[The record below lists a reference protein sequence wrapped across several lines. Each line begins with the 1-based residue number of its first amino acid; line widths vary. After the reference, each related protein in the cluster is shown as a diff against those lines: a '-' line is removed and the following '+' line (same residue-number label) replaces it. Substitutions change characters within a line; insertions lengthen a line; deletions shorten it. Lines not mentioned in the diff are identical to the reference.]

1 MATTMATTLVALL
14 VATTCSA
21 LPSPAV
27 PQREARS
34 TEEDVADQSPAA
46 SGIYYGGAGAPVAAV
61 EYVGEPGF
69 VDGEGYILPG
79 KIAYSPV
86 GAAYPGKVF
95 YGAPLVGGGGAYEV
109 VHGGHDGY
117 LGDGGGHK
125 NYYGGAK
132 EGGFYGGDEIYSA
145 KGATG
150 KAGYYG
156 GGGGGKGQ
164 SGYQH
169 YGGYGDGQQAQ
180 HKDKADV
187 GYYGGNSGLKKG
199 YDNEGSFHGGQQFGT
214 NGVALQSAGSKGGHK
229 KGHHVSGFHNTY
241 HKDESGKNS
250 RYYDDSDDQGQHV
263 DYNAE
268 DKGFGYNG
276 GEQYKGGHVN
286 SAYDEGGRGTAG
298 RTGGGFAVEEKGGH
312 GGGYGGQTFH
322 GQKAGFGQSRGGR
335 EYYDVGD
342 KFSKGG
348 EQFYKGGGG
357 GYGGTAGFYGGGHR
371 TGVDS
376 GAGYYY

>member
-1 MATTMATTLVALL
+1 MAVVSLLTSVALL
-14 VATTCSA
+14 VATTCSVLA
-21 LPSPAV
+21 SPASHPRV
-27 PQREARS
+27 ARS
-34 TEEDVADQSPAA
+34 TEEVDQSPAA
-46 SGIYYGGAGAPVAAV
+46 SGYYLGGAAAPLGAV

-69 VDGEGYILPG
+69 VEGAGYIVPE
-79 KIAYSPV
+79 KIAYGPV
-86 GAAYPGKVF
+86 GGAYPGKVF
-95 YGAPLVGGGGAYEV
+95 YGAPLVGGAYEV
-109 VHGGHDGY
+109 GHGGHDGY
-117 LGDGGGHK
+117 ISNGGGHK

-132 EGGFYGGDEIYSA
+132 EGGFYGGDEIYNA
-145 KGATG
+145 KGAVG

-164 SGYQH
+164 SGYQS
-169 YGGYGDGQQAQ
+169 YGGYGEGQQAE

-199 YDNEGSFHGGQQFGT
+199 YGNEGSFNGGQHFGT
-214 NGVALQSAGSKGGHK
+214 NGVAVASAGSKGGHK

-250 RYYDDSDDQGQHV
+250 RYYDDSDDQGEHV

-298 RTGGGFAVEEKGGH
+298 RIGGGFAAAEKGGH
-312 GGGYGGQTFH
+312 GGSYGGQAFH
-322 GQKAGFGQSRGGR
+322 GQKTGFGGNRAGH

-357 GYGGTAGFYGGGHR
+357 ASGGTAGFYGGGHH
-371 TGVDS
+371 TGN
-376 GAGYYY
+376 GGGYYY